1 MLVPHIA
8 LRFECRIH
16 CYGAVSTTIRRELGW
31 IKKEETPAAPKDVV
45 VAEEEDSKF
54 VKLRRKNWARL
65 IAKVWLENPA
75 LCRSCGQ
82 EMRIISALTSPHQDA
97 VIERILKCRGQWD
110 PPWKRERRA
119 RGPPKELEVVAD
131 DSQLSAEDDEF
142 NQDPRTNWWDFD

>member
-1 MLVPHIA
+1 MLEYMERPPVSLKRLSYLDDGSVLYTGSFHPSLGRDHQLVSGVEFLAMLVPHIA

-45 VAEEEDSKF
+45 VAEEEDSKC

-75 LCRSCGQ
+75 LCRSFGQ
-82 EMRIISALTSPHQDA
+82 EMRIIS
-97 VIERILKCRGQWD
+97 
-110 PPWKRERRA
+110 
-119 RGPPKELEVVAD
+119 
-131 DSQLSAEDDEF
+131 LSLLPTKMPSLSEF
-142 NQDPRTNWWDFD
+142 

>member
-1 MLVPHIA
+1 MLSLV
-8 LRFECRIH
+8 LDLESERD
-16 CYGAVSTTIRRELGW
+16 
-31 IKKEETPAAPKDVV
+31 AATS
-45 VAEEEDSKF
+45 AEERAQV

-119 RGPPKELEVVAD
+119 RGPPEELKVVPD

-142 NQDPRTNWWDFD
+142 NQDPPTEWWHFD